1 MVCGMYPLHFDINIS
16 LTFRLTLPQLIVV
29 IRHVLPSQIPHF
41 GLQRQNNP
49 EVSKRG
55 FQAFFPNVL
64 DSHYYFVAAVPLTF
78 ATVPSLALITFR
90 QVRGRADKF
99 CLHLNRK

>member
-1 MVCGMYPLHFDINIS
+1 MWNVSLHVDINIS

-29 IRHVLPSQIPHF
+29 RRHVLPSQILHF
-41 GLQRQNNP
+41 GLQRQNDP

-64 DSHYYFVAAVPLTF
+64 DSHYYYYYFVAAVPLTF
-78 ATVPSLALITFR
+78 ATARSLTVITFH
-90 QVRGRADKF
+90 QV
-99 CLHLNRK
+99 